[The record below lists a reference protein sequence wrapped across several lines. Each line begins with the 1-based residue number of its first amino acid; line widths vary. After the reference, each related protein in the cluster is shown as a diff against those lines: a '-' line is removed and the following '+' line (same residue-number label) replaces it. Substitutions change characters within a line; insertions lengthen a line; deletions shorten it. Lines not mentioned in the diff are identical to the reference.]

1 MEEVAE
7 SEPITTNLNNEQGEY
22 AFTVPELHCLEI

>member
-1 MEEVAE
+1 MEAIAE

-22 AFTVPELHCLEI
+22 ASGAALNIDVTK